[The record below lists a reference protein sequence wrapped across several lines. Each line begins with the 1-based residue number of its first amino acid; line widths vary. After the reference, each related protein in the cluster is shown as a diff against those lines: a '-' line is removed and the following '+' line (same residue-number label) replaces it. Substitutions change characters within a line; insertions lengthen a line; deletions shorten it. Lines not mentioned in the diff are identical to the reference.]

1 MEKIQ
6 KHCAKQYNFISP
18 LPPSASMACSGTSLF
33 LLYFFMGVNMGLT
46 IVGSNL
52 SGINTFKI
60 LRNFCHESKIDFEY
74 EGAIL
79 KV

>member
-1 MEKIQ
+1 
-6 KHCAKQYNFISP
+6 
-18 LPPSASMACSGTSLF
+18 
-33 LLYFFMGVNMGLT
+33 MGLT
-46 IVGSNL
+46 TVGANL